1 MPTYLR
7 RFYITKLTEYKK
19 KENDDIKKANQ
30 KVKSSAPAKPG
41 INPRFK

>member
-19 KENDDIKKANQ
+19 QETEQVKKVQ
-30 KVKSSAPAKPG
+30 KKSNISKPG
-41 INPRFK
+41 ITNPRFKR